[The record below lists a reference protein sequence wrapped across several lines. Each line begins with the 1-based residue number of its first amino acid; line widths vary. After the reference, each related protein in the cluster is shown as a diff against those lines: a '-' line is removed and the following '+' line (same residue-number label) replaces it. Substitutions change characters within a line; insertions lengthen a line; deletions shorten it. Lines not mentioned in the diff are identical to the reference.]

1 MPAEQKPR
9 TRAVS
14 DRDRKVID
22 HVARYHL
29 TTIPVLTKAV
39 LPGLSANA
47 VAKIANRL
55 SSGGYL
61 QKFTLLHPARYF
73 VLGNK
78 AISMLGRSGRSGMAP
93 GSQSLPIDYG
103 VLAYA
108 TRGGQPRM
116 RMYRSELLSLCPWL
130 TDRLASAPHCYDAS
144 QKLIELIRVDLGGS
158 ADHVARK
165 CTADLRK
172 RLVIPDFARL
182 VADRQFRLVVITAT
196 REKAVAIQHAMN
208 RHEWPSGLTIHLSV
222 VSHLLSLI
230 ARTHHA

>member
-1 MPAEQKPR
+1 MAAERKHTMQR
-9 TRAVS
+9 VS

-22 HVARYHL
+22 HVARYRL
-29 TTIPVLTKAV
+29 TTIPVLKKAV
-39 LPGLSANA
+39 LHGLSSNA

-55 SSGGYL
+55 TFAGYL

-73 VLGNK
+73 MLGDK
-78 AISMLGRSGRSGMAP
+78 GAAMLGRSGRSGQAA
-93 GSQSLPIDYG
+93 GSQSLPTDYG

-108 TRGGQPRM
+108 TLGAQSRWRM
-116 RMYRSELLSLCPWL
+116 LRSEVTSLCPWL
-130 TDRLASAPHCYDAS
+130 SDRLASAPHCCDAA
-144 QKLIELIRVDLGGS
+144 KATLELIRVDLGGS

-165 CTADLRK
+165 CVADLRE
-172 RLVIPDFARL
+172 RLAIPEFARM
-182 VADRQFRLVVITAT
+182 VAQSQFRLVVITAT
-196 REKAVAIQHAMN
+196 RENAVAIQQAMN